1 MTWLKISIK
10 NYRLEYLK
18 LSFER
23 MRKHGLKINPLKCV
37 FGVSAIEFMGFVINQ
52 KGIEIDENKAKV
64 ILETCP
70 PTNK

>member
-10 NYRLEYLK
+10 NDRLEYLK

-37 FGVSAIEFMGFVINQ
+37 FGVFAIEFMGFVIN
-52 KGIEIDENKAKV
+52 
-64 ILETCP
+64 
-70 PTNK
+70 